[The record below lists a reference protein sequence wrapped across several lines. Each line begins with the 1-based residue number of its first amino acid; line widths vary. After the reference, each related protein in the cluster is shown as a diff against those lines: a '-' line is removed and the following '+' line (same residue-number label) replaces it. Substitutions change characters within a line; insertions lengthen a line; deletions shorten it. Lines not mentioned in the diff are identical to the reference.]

1 MEHKLDW
8 EGTIIPELKEI
19 VGEENVLNHV
29 IDLYVY
35 SRDASIDTGWPAAVA
50 FAHNTEE
57 VSKVVKLANKYEFS
71 IIPRGA
77 GSNVCG
83 GVIPAKPD
91 CLILVVARM
100 NKVVDLDLENF
111 LITVEPG
118 MVCLDLNNYIEP
130 YGFYFV
136 PDPASDKTATIGGMV
151 NNNSGGIRAVKYG
164 VTEQWVMGL
173 EVVLADGTVVHIG
186 NKAIKYVCGYDL
198 VSLFVGSEGTLGI
211 ITKAMLKMQPLPEVR
226 LVASGYFDT
235 AFAAGKCVREI
246 IRRGFDPSGTEIMDY
261 KTLKAV
267 EEYSGKVK
275 FPECGAVVVVEL
287 DGNREDVEMRLDR
300 LELVFKE
307 MGALQTEVARDAE
320 TCEQV
325 WAARKAAFPAL
336 TLRRPT
342 ARMEDVSVPLENLPV
357 MFQKI
362 DEVSKKNGIEIATF
376 GHAGDGNLHPI
387 LLWDERDPD
396 QHRRALQ
403 TLIDLW
409 HAAVNLEGTVTG
421 EHGIGVSKLM
431 MMPVEHEA
439 AVLELTK
446 KIKQAFDPKNILC
459 PGHVIPIPGQKF
471 FTEEDVS

>member
-1 MEHKLDW
+1 LDW
-8 EGTIIPELKEI
+8 NGTIIPELKEI
-19 VGEENVLNHV
+19 VGEENVVNHI

-50 FAHNTEE
+50 FANTTDE
-57 VSKVVKLANKYEFS
+57 VSKIVKLANKHGFS

-83 GVIPAKPD
+83 GVIPAKGD
-91 CLILVVARM
+91 CLILVLARM
-100 NKVVDLDLENF
+100 NKVVNLDLENF
-111 LITVEPG
+111 IVTVEPG
-118 MVCLDLNNYIEP
+118 IVCLDLNTYLAP
-130 YGFYFV
+130 HGFYFP
-136 PDPASDKTATIGGMV
+136 PDPASDKACTLGGMI

-164 VTEQWVMGL
+164 VTENWVMGL
-173 EVVLADGTVVHIG
+173 EVVLSDGTIINIG

-211 ITKAMLKMQPLPEVR
+211 VTKAMLKIQPLPEIR
-226 LVASGYFDT
+226 LVASGYFNS
-235 AFAAGKCVREI
+235 AFEAGKCVREI

-275 FPECGAVVVVEL
+275 FPECGAVVLVEL
-287 DGNREDVEMRLDR
+287 DGNKDDVEMRLDR
-300 LELVFKE
+300 LDLAFKE
-307 MGALQTEVARDAE
+307 MGAIETAVARDAK
-320 TCEQV
+320 TCEEV

-362 DEVSKKNGIEIATF
+362 DEVSAKNGIEIATF

-403 TLIDLW
+403 TLVDLW
-409 HAAVNLEGTVTG
+409 HAAIDLEGTVTG

-446 KIKQAFDPKNILC
+446 KIKHAFDPNNVLC
-459 PGHVIPIPGQKF
+459 PGHVIPIPGQRIDIL
-471 FTEEDVS
+471 EDVS